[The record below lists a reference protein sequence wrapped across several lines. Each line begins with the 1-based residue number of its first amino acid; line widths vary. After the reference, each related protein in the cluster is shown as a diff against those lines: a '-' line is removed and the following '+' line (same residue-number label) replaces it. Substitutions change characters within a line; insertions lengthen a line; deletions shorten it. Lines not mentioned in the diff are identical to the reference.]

1 MLSDDLPQD
10 LPTFIARFG
19 SDEAC
24 RDYLF
29 QQRWPDGFRCR
40 ACGHDDAW
48 MLGRRNI
55 YECTACGQQH
65 SLLKGTIFEQ
75 TKLVLRPAKRDR
87 GDRPR
92 QMVSRHLPGDLEQG
106 RHRRHRAAAADG
118 LRQLR
123 HGLGLAAQ
131 DPQGPSRVC

>member
-19 SDEAC
+19 TDEQC

-29 QQRWPDGFRCR
+29 GQRWPEGFRCR
-40 ACGHDDAW
+40 ACGHGEAW
-48 MLGRRNI
+48 ALGRRNI

-75 TKLVLRPAKRDR
+75 TKLVLRQRER
-87 GDRPR
+87 
-92 QMVSRHLPGDLEQG
+92 
-106 RHRRHRAAAADG
+106 
-118 LRQLR
+118 
-123 HGLGLAAQ
+123 
-131 DPQGPSRVC
+131 